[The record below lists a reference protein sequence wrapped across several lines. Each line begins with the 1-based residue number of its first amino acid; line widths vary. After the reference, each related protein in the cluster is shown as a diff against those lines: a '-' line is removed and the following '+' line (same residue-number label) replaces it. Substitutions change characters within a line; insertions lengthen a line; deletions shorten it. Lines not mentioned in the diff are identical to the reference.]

1 MLTPWGYEVEDLPAI
16 LTIEEFNTLTA
27 NRWASDPLAE
37 QAVTAASAAIRNYC
51 GWHVA
56 PALKCTATVPGG
68 GRMLHLPFMGVTSV
82 AVSVE
87 GVEIPSTAYD
97 WLREGI
103 VRRIDGLWWPCR
115 WGSVSVTATA
125 GYEADAI
132 LKQVVVQLA
141 GNAIAAP
148 LGVKEEHAGQVGISY
163 NTTNGIAGGISLTAR
178 DMACLDIYRV
188 EGVA

>member
-1 MLTPWGYEVEDLPAI
+1 MLTPWGYEVEYLPAI

-37 QAVTAASAAIRNYC
+37 QAVLAASAAIRNYC

-56 PALKCTATVPGG
+56 PAVTCKATVPGG

-82 AVSVE
+82 SVSIE
-87 GVEIPSTAYD
+87 GVELPSTAYD
-97 WLREGI
+97 WRREGI

-115 WGSVSVTATA
+115 WGSVVVEATA

-178 DMACLDIYRV
+178 DMACLAPYRV